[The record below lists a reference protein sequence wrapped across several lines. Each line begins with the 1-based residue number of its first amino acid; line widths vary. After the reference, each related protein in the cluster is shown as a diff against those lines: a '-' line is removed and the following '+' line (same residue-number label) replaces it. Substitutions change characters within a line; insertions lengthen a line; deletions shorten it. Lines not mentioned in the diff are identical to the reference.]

1 MISLKMQTA
10 IDEQINAEFW
20 SAYLYLSMSAYFERQ
35 NLRGFANWMKIQWQE
50 EVTHAIK
57 FFDYVHSRGGQ
68 VSLKP
73 IAAVQIDW
81 KNAIEVFSETLTHEQ
96 QVTALINNL
105 ANIAVEEKDH
115 ATNSMLQW
123 FIAEQ
128 IEEEA
133 NAEQILV
140 QLKMI
145 GDNGYGML
153 MLDRELATRVFV
165 DATKASANL

>member
-1 MISLKMQTA
+1 MISIKMQSA
-10 IDEQINAEFW
+10 IDDQVNAEIW
-20 SAYLYLSMSAYFERQ
+20 SAYLYLSMASYFESKS
-35 NLRGFANWMKIQWQE
+35 LRGFANWMKIQWQE

-57 FFDYVHSRGGQ
+57 FFDYVHSRGGK

-73 IAAVQIDW
+73 ISEVQLDWANPVAVFID
-81 KNAIEVFSETLTHEQ
+81 TLEHEQ
-96 QVTALINNL
+96 HVTQLINNL

-123 FIAEQ
+123 FISEQ

-133 NAEQILV
+133 NAEQIIT

-145 GDNGYGML
+145 GDNGYGLL
-153 MLDRELATRVFV
+153 MLDKELATRVFV
-165 DATKASANL
+165 DSTKGPVQ

>member
-1 MISLKMQTA
+1 MLAKRIQTA
-10 IDEQINAEFW
+10 IDEQINAEIW

-73 IAAVQIDW
+73 IGAVPVDW
-81 KNAIEVFSETLTHEQ
+81 KNAIETFNETLAHEQ
-96 QVTALINNL
+96 HVTALINNL

-133 NAEQILV
+133 NAERILV

-165 DATKASANL
+165 DATKTAP